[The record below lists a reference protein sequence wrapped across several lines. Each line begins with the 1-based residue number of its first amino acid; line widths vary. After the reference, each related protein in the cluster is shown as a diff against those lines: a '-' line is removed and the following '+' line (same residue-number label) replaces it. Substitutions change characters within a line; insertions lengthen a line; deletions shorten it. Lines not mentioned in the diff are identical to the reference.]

1 MERINGR
8 EHRDDAMASIKYEAD
23 ARARDPVGGCCRIVL
38 ELDQQLRE
46 AEDELKFVKQLLAF
60 YKPVGAAVLVD
71 GSEFVAAVFW
81 QCSAG
86 VVGLFWLFLLL

>member
-60 YKPVGAAVLVD
+60 YKPVGMFEEERKPD
-71 GSEFVAAVFW
+71 IK
-81 QCSAG
+81 
-86 VVGLFWLFLLL
+86 

>member
-1 MERINGR
+1 MESINDR
-8 EHRDDAMASIKYEAD
+8 EQRDDAMASIKNEAD

-60 YKPVGAAVLVD
+60 YKPVGMFEEEQKPD
-71 GSEFVAAVFW
+71 FK
-81 QCSAG
+81 
-86 VVGLFWLFLLL
+86 